1 MADDLK
7 YGYKGAEPTQSFGN
21 NTGVFDPADINNLIA
36 DNKWTSFGQLEL
48 IETQTVSGTPTSVS
62 FTNIQENIYNVH
74 FLTYSNLD
82 APAQAQNFGFRFST
96 NGGSG
101 YQTGNYQYAYP
112 YVSTVGGTFDTKS
125 TSGSQIEYGQTGSD
139 TRNMNGYAYFYNLGD
154 GTKYSFVTFQEFQG
168 GAGNDLVTFGS
179 GVYTVANVVN
189 ALQIRTTGGS
199 GYTSGS
205 LSLYGIKEYS

>member
-1 MADDLK
+1 MSSNK
-7 YGYKGAEPTQSFGN
+7 YGYVADTGPEQSFQN

-36 DNKWTSFGQLEL
+36 DNKWTQYGQLEL
-48 IETQTVSGTPTSVS
+48 IQTQTVSGTPTSVS
-62 FTNIQENIYNVH
+62 FTNIQESTYNVH
-74 FLTYSNLD
+74 FLTFSNLD
-82 APAQAQNFGFRFST
+82 APAQSQNFGFRFST

-112 YVSTVGGTFDTKS
+112 YVNTVGGTFDTKS
-125 TSGSQIEYGQTGSD
+125 TSGSQIEYGATGSD

-154 GTKYSFVTFQEFQG
+154 STKYSFVTFHEFQG
-168 GAGNDLVTFGS
+168 GAGTDLVTFGS

-205 LSLYGIKEYS
+205 ISLYGLRFS